1 MDERAFAATVA
12 ERAGLTK
19 QEALDL
25 VRATLE
31 QLGGQLSSGDNREL
45 GLVLPDGLASQL
57 PQHDHGAHP
66 VPLSDFIRRLA
77 ERTGLSRHDV
87 TSGVRATLSA
97 LAQVPDSTPVRNAL
111 SQLPAEYRQLA
122 GAAARGG

>member
-25 VRATLE
+25 IRATLE
-31 QLGGQLSSGDNREL
+31 QLGGQLSSGENREL
-45 GLVLPDGLASQL
+45 GLVLPGGLASQL

-66 VPLSDFIRRLA
+66 VPLTDFIHRLA

-122 GAAARGG
+122 RATA

>member
-19 QEALDL
+19 QEAVDL

-31 QLGGQLSSGDNREL
+31 QLGGQLSSGEIREL

-57 PQHDHGAHP
+57 PRHDHGAHP
-66 VPLSDFIRRLA
+66 VPLREFIQRLA
-77 ERTGLSRHDV
+77 QRTGLSRHDV
-87 TSGVRATLSA
+87 TSGVRATFSA
-97 LAQVPDSTPVRNAL
+97 LARVPDSTPVRNAL

-122 GAAARGG
+122 GAAARGR